1 MIQHHTHVKP
11 VLASALVGGAKL
23 PHLHLRTCEF
33 HAGTREICAVA
44 REFCAGACELCAV
57 ARELCAGTRELCAGT
72 RELCAGAREL
82 CAGARE
88 LCAGAREFCA
98 SAGEFCA
105 ARSKIY
111 LDLPWFL
118 GRCCAN
124 SWADLRSSF
133 SSFHVHAPLRTSRRP
148 PRAPRRC
155 KHRRLR
161 FPPTRTRA
169 KPVAA
174 PPHAAAGRNTKHVCC
189 TPARMGSCA
198 TASPCATLC
207 VPPPLPPLSL
217 SWVQRCH
224 GLRTN
229 NEQRIRRSVV

>member
-57 ARELCAGTRELCAGT
+57 ACELCAGT
-72 RELCAGAREL
+72 REL

-133 SSFHVHAPLRTSRRP
+133 SSFHVHAPLSACCPQMCTCMNLFQ
-148 PRAPRRC
+148 RAGFC
-155 KHRRLR
+155 GCTR
-161 FPPTRTRA
+161 FHA
-169 KPVAA
+169 IGAYWCYPV
-174 PPHAAAGRNTKHVCC
+174 VIY
-189 TPARMGSCA
+189 
-198 TASPCATLC
+198 
-207 VPPPLPPLSL
+207 SL
-217 SWVQRCH
+217 WI
-224 GLRTN
+224 GGY
-229 NEQRIRRSVV
+229 I